1 MISQR
6 EARRLRKRVAE
17 LEAAERMRRNAWN
30 AEHPGGTHIRSV
42 SFGEG
47 TEAAIRVSMLLGH
60 ALVIGG
66 KNSDGS
72 RRIYALPHKES
83 PL

>member
-17 LEAAERMRRNAWN
+17 LEAMERKRRGAWN
-30 AEHPGGTHIRSV
+30 AEYPGGTHIGSFKFDERTDAALSV
-42 SFGEG
+42 
-47 TEAAIRVSMLLGH
+47 AMLLGH

>member
-17 LEAAERMRRNAWN
+17 LEAMERRRRNAWN
-30 AEHPGGTHIRSV
+30 AEYPGGTHIG
-42 SFGEG
+42 SFKFDER
-47 TEAAIRVSMLLGH
+47 TDEAFRVAMLLGH

-66 KNSDGS
+66 RNDDGT
-72 RRIYALPHKES
+72 RRIYALPHKDA